1 MTEGVTSL
9 KNGVSSQEMY
19 LSEFKI
25 SNCGELHQ
33 QEWAKLNMQK
43 FHDSMKLR
51 ISLCQ
56 CCHEAW
62 PLHIKT
68 KKKKEPYICNRLD
81 LLSQRTLVK
90 CKTDL
95 GKQ

>member
-1 MTEGVTSL
+1 
-9 KNGVSSQEMY
+9 MY

-25 SNCGELHQ
+25 SKCGELQQ

-68 KKKKEPYICNRLD
+68 KKKEEPYICTTVSALMNMHPEFVCF
-81 LLSQRTLVK
+81 SFV
-90 CKTDL
+90 
-95 GKQ
+95 